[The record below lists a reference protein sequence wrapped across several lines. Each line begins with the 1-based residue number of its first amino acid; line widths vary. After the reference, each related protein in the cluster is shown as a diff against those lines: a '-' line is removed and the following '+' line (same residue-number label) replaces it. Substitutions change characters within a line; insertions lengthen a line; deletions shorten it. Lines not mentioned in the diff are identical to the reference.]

1 MQSARPYL
9 RYEPSPDYVEQRLR
23 GTIWERVA
31 LAHVLYRS
39 LMAVAMLLTRIG
51 VSANALTYASLL
63 LAAAAGVAAAHG
75 RFATAALLFGVSG
88 VCDVFD
94 GTVARAAGKVS
105 KYGALLD
112 STVDRC
118 ADAMPLIGL
127 IVYYAKSGAIAAV
140 PAFVMLGAFVVS
152 YVRARAEALGC
163 QLPPLF
169 MRRVDRF
176 LLLMASLL
184 LGLVATPA
192 SLPAPLMLA
201 ALAVLGLMNVVGAVW
216 ALRCAHKLLAQS

>member
-9 RYEPSPDYVEQRLR
+9 RYEPRPDYVEQRLR
-23 GTIWERVA
+23 GTVWERFA
-31 LAHVLYRS
+31 LAHVLYRA
-39 LMAVAMLLTRIG
+39 LMAVALALTRVG
-51 VSANALTYASLL
+51 VSANALTYVSLL

-75 RFATAALLFGVSG
+75 RFGSAALLFCISG

-94 GTVARAAGKVS
+94 GTVARAAGSVS
-105 KYGALLD
+105 RYGALLD

-127 IVYYAKSGAIAAV
+127 VAYYAKSGAVAAV
-140 PAFVMLGAFVVS
+140 PAFAMLGAFVVS

-163 QLPPLF
+163 RLPPLF

-176 LLLMASLL
+176 LLLIASLL
-184 LGLVATPA
+184 LGLVWTPA
-192 SLPAPLMLA
+192 SVPAPLLLA
-201 ALAVLGLMNVVGAVW
+201 ALAVIGLMNVVGAVW
-216 ALRCAHKLLAQS
+216 ALRSAHKLLEH